1 VTTTIAAPDRAPVRE
16 VVPAASRWWY
26 VVLAGALIGIVGTSW
41 QTVERIAY
49 AADGAGESFCD
60 ISSVL
65 SCSSV
70 YSHWQSSALG
80 IPNSLVGLP
89 VFAFLA
95 SAAVSALLG
104 SRLSPV
110 FVRTALGMSLFMT
123 AFVVWYLQQTAMEI
137 GALCLFCLAC
147 MVSLTLTSSGLVRV
161 ADAESA
167 LGSGR
172 VATRVHSWVDSW
184 VDLAAWAGLA
194 MLVAAMLVLGLAV

>member
-1 VTTTIAAPDRAPVRE
+1 MTTTIAAPDRAPVRE
-16 VVPAASRWWY
+16 AVPATSRWWY
-26 VVLAGALIGIVGTSW
+26 VVLAGGLIGIVGTSW

-49 AADGAGESFCD
+49 AGGGGESFCD

-110 FVRTALGMSLFMT
+110 FVRSALGISLFMT

-161 ADAESA
+161 ADAEGA

-172 VATRVHSWVDSW
+172 VATRVRTWVDSW